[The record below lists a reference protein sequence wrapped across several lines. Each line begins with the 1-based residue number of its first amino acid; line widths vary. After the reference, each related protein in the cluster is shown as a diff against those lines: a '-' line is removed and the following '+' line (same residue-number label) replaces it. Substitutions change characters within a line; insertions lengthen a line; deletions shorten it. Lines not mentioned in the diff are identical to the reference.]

1 LVDEIHELN
10 QKVLEHSTIPMKYD
24 VFEWT
29 SASHSV
35 LAHLQGSLIQ
45 QDNMELHRKV
55 NLIRQENAELYK
67 KVFDKDTIF
76 QDIHPVT

>member
-1 LVDEIHELN
+1 MMSLSGL
-10 QKVLEHSTIPMKYD
+10 QQ
-24 VFEWT
+24 
-29 SASHSV
+29 AHSV